1 MRLKLEIEG
10 VMLNVVSGYAPQG
23 GCELEGKERFWSELD
38 EVIGADFNGHAGEV
52 MGKFGVKER
61 NLEGQMVVDFA
72 KRMDMVVLNT
82 YFQKREE
89 HRVTYKSGEAPLS
102 MVKLVSSV
110 VAASPYLLV
119 TIILGVKCYK
129 ARGLCAVSAD
139 TATEKVL
146 KVGSSLDLTV
156 TYPKNSVSFVQWNF
170 NGKTFAE
177 YTPGRN
183 YTLQG
188 SQFSGRLKVARD
200 LIGVTLQ
207 DLQPQDSGTF
217 SIVAVRSETQ
227 HPTQFIKVYIQNP
240 IRAVQIERTQ
250 RWLLSTNSCEVDVKC
265 AAHGAEN
272 VSYLWSGYKIA
283 NGAQLQFNLS
293 PAEGAITLNC
303 TAANNISSSSATE
316 TLSCSTEQPETDD
329 SAAADGNT
337 LYAEVT
343 PGAFTKK
350 DTAQT
355 IYAKVTL
362 PQHAKASATSSS
374 PYQQVL

>member
-1 MRLKLEIEG
+1 MWDFH
-10 VMLNVVSGYAPQG
+10 GY
-23 GCELEGKERFWSELD
+23 RIS
-38 EVIGADFNGHAGEV
+38 V
-52 MGKFGVKER
+52 FGV
-61 NLEGQMVVDFA
+61 LMFG
-72 KRMDMVVLNT
+72 
-82 YFQKREE
+82 
-89 HRVTYKSGEAPLS
+89 
-102 MVKLVSSV
+102 
-110 VAASPYLLV
+110 
-119 TIILGVKCYK
+119 ILQ
-129 ARGLCAVSAD
+129 GLCVVSAD

-170 NGKTFAE
+170 KGKTFAE
-177 YTPGRN
+177 YTPSRN

-217 SIVAVRSETQ
+217 SIVAVEVTQ

-293 PAEGAITLNC
+293 AAEGAITLNC
-303 TAANNISSSSATE
+303 TAANNISSSFTTE
-316 TLSCSTEQPETDD
+316 TLSCSTEQPETDVTMYVWIAVAGGAFILLIVSLTVALICWRKSQKDD

-350 DTAQT
+350 DKRSDSVANGMTLYETVDDLRNNMEKTAQT